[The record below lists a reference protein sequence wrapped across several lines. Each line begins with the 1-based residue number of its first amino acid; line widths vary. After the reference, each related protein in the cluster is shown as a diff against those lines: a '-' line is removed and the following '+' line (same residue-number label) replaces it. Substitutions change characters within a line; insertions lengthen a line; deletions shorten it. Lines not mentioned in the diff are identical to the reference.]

1 MSTRLIAIIVAG
13 VLGLFLLFSSV
24 FVVDLRHQAI
34 VLQFGEL
41 KRTVQTPGLHFKI
54 PFLQNVIYMDRR
66 ILSLDLQ
73 KQEVIASDEKRLE
86 VDALVRWRIADPV
99 EFYKTVQGN
108 ENTARARL
116 TTTAVSNLRQVLAS
130 AEFTT
135 LLSEERSKLM
145 QQISARVGASA
156 QTYGVEIID
165 VRIKRADLP
174 ENVSIQ
180 VFNRMQRE
188 YNEQAAERRASG
200 QEEARRIRSEAEKE
214 RTILLAEARK
224 ESEIIRGEGDSQAV
238 RIFAE
243 AFGRDADFFEFYR
256 TMQAYQQAMNQEDTT
271 LVLSPESEFFKYLQ
285 SMNGAR

>member
-1 MSTRLIAIIVAG
+1 M
-13 VLGLFLLFSSV
+13 
-24 FVVDLRHQAI
+24 
-34 VLQFGEL
+34 

-108 ENTARARL
+108 ESVARARL

-238 RIFAE
+238 RIFAD
-243 AFGRDADFFEFYR
+243 AFGRDANFFEFYR
-256 TMQAYQQAMNQEDTT
+256 TMQAYQQTMNQEDTT

-285 SMNGAR
+285 NMNGAR

>member
-1 MSTRLIAIIVAG
+1 MSGRLIAIIVAG
-13 VLGLFLLFSSV
+13 VLGLFLLFNSV
-24 FVVDLRHQAI
+24 FIVDLRYQAI

-54 PFLQNVIYMDRR
+54 PFLQNVIYMDKR

-116 TTTAVSNLRQVLAS
+116 TTTSVSNLRQVLAS

-135 LLSEERSKLM
+135 LLSEERSSLM
-145 QQISARVGASA
+145 QQISRRVGQNA

-200 QEEARRIRSEAEKE
+200 AEEAQRIRSEAEKE

-224 ESEIIRGEGDSQAV
+224 QSEIVRGEGDSQAV
-238 RIFAE
+238 RIFAD

-256 TMQAYQQAMNQEDTT
+256 TMQAYQQTLNQEDTT